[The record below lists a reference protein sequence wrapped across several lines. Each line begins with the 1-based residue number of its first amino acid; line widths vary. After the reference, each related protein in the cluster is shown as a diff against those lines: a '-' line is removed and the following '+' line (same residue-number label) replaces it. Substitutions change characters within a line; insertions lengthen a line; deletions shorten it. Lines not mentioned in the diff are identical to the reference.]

1 MIAAAVGSLLTLR
14 TLVDSSPTARAFSVV
29 SAFCVSFS
37 GTPAL
42 VEWVGATDKQ
52 ERIMALGVAF
62 LGVNLLAGLATFAE
76 KWRQD
81 PQAAATWLF
90 SLWRGGP
97 AAAKSM
103 IPQLLCI
110 AFCLAGVVAFFHVQ
124 RYRVGVALDQS
135 ITAAGLAMAADAG
148 PVRAPRL
155 DGGERLAQAPAPA
168 ALERNALE
176 ITASRPRKRSGPTP
190 TVFRA
195 MSLTAAATEK
205 YRIVRQQTRL
215 DRWQMELVGVTAQPL
230 LARDSSVARANGWV
244 V

>member
-1 MIAAAVGSLLTLR
+1 MIAAAVGSLLTFR
-14 TLVDSSPTARAFSVV
+14 ILVDSSPTARAFSVV

-42 VEWVGATDKQ
+42 VDWVGATHKQ

-103 IPQLLCI
+103 IPQLLRI

-124 RYRVGVALDQS
+124 RYRAGVALDQS
-135 ITAAGLAMAADAG
+135 IRAAG
-148 PVRAPRL
+148 VRWWLYNAL
-155 DGGERLAQAPAPA
+155 APA
-168 ALERNALE
+168 
-176 ITASRPRKRSGPTP
+176 IC
-190 TVFRA
+190 
-195 MSLTAAATEK
+195 
-205 YRIVRQQTRL
+205 
-215 DRWQMELVGVTAQPL
+215 W
-230 LARDSSVARANGWV
+230 
-244 V
+244 